1 SSYCTE
7 VPVMQCAVTLLLA
20 LSVLPR
26 ESAAGVI
33 ERRVKAGQV
42 RSAPLDNPGTSQRV
56 RELAWA
62 VSTDTDTGT
71 DTGKAR
77 ALRRN
82 LYICCLHANILDF
95 YLGNILQTEEKF
107 PHLSTVTI
115 DLARI
120 SRDLSEKGC
129 VSTHVN
135 EHEHSRSFTE
145 QFHKLGKKGQT
156 KAIGEID
163 ILFDYLSKF
172 CIPSGTQTPDPPE
185 SRTVVQPTAPLRH
198 RTPHDAN
205 I

>member
-1 SSYCTE
+1 VSSSYCTE

-56 RELAWA
+56 RDFCKQFCSLAYSHCLHVLWQ
-62 VSTDTDTGT
+62 
-71 DTGKAR
+71 
-77 ALRRN
+77 N

-129 VSTHVN
+129 VSTVCLKKIKN
-135 EHEHSRSFTE
+135 I
-145 QFHKLGKKGQT
+145 LGKKGQT
-156 KAIGEID
+156 KHLAED
-163 ILFDYLSKF
+163 PETLFEDLKITEGCQCF
-172 CIPSGTQTPDPPE
+172 K
-185 SRTVVQPTAPLRH
+185 
-198 RTPHDAN
+198 
-205 I
+205 

>member
-1 SSYCTE
+1 
-7 VPVMQCAVTLLLA
+7 MQCAVTLLLA

-62 VSTDTDTGT
+62 AQQLDDDHEIRLIPSERNIIDKT
-71 DTGKAR
+71 
-77 ALRRN
+77 N

-129 VSTHVN
+129 SIKHVN

-172 CIPSGTQTPDPPE
+172 C
-185 SRTVVQPTAPLRH
+185 
-198 RTPHDAN
+198 
-205 I
+205 